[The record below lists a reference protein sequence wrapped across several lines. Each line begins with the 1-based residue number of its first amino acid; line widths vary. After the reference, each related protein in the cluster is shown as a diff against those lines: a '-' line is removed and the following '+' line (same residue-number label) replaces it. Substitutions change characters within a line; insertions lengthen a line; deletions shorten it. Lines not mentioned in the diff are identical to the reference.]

1 MASKG
6 EALYLVAQRCAT
18 KMRSI
23 ISIEHEIAAAA
34 GGTPDQET
42 VDRLENE
49 KDQLLQ
55 SSTLEELVAMRTVM
69 IVGESER
76 GSRLFPGTDNIE
88 IIHLPIELSEHELME
103 KYSRYLAFKTR
114 DELFYVL
121 SRRTDI
127 SICFREGMDIL
138 QL

>member
-1 MASKG
+1 MYSA
-6 EALYLVAQRCAT
+6 AQRCAT
-18 KMRSI
+18 MMRSI
-23 ISIEHEIAAAA
+23 IDIEYEIATVT
-34 GGTPDQET
+34 GDTPDKET
-42 VDRLENE
+42 MDRLEND

-76 GSRLFPGTDNIE
+76 GRRLFPGTDNIE

-114 DELFYVL
+114 EELFYVL

-138 QL
+138 KL

>member
-18 KMRSI
+18 KMRNI

-34 GGTPDQET
+34 GGTPDKET

-76 GSRLFPGTDNIE
+76 GRRLFPGTDNIE

-114 DELFYVL
+114 EELFYVL

-138 QL
+138 KL